1 MSMKCPSAGYGEE
14 SKGLEEKVVQ
24 EHLEFTCVCGEE
36 HCRLFHVSITMG
48 EGYQN
53 DVIAQK
59 INYEVKYLCM
69 IIKMILLHHDVCI
82 SQLGLP

>member
-1 MSMKCPSAGYGEE
+1 MSE
-14 SKGLEEKVVQ
+14 V
-24 EHLEFTCVCGEE
+24 
-36 HCRLFHVSITMG
+36 
-48 EGYQN
+48 YQN

-59 INYEVKYLCM
+59 INYEVTYLCM